1 MPDTIQSPMTV
12 LAIATIAFLAY
23 LFCTPSSTI
32 PPPSSSKVAHR
43 GESPPKSPNCNT
55 SVSLKTSFPNE
66 LAAWD
71 MGWDPTVYN
80 PWAIF
85 GLVMPHDGIIVD
97 EGYFHDCCDRTTTYY
112 MQNGGADMRTLAYA
126 RQSCLFL
133 SAFCQTRKMEIQRLK
148 SEASTVAHDESQRI
162 EELEGRLRDA
172 ELAASCAPTWF
183 LQFMEFTATKC
194 SRGASLRVGSAELH
208 EAFVDYLARH
218 HRDVAAPP
226 HKALRELMENQGYLY
241 EQLYINGANT
251 RGFKGIG
258 LSRDRT
264 EETFK

>member
-1 MPDTIQSPMTV
+1 M
-12 LAIATIAFLAY
+12 
-23 LFCTPSSTI
+23 
-32 PPPSSSKVAHR
+32 
-43 GESPPKSPNCNT
+43 
-55 SVSLKTSFPNE
+55 
-66 LAAWD
+66 
-71 MGWDPTVYN
+71 
-80 PWAIF
+80 
-85 GLVMPHDGIIVD
+85 
-97 EGYFHDCCDRTTTYY
+97 
-112 MQNGGADMRTLAYA
+112 
-126 RQSCLFL
+126 
-133 SAFCQTRKMEIQRLK
+133 
-148 SEASTVAHDESQRI
+148 AHDESQRI

-208 EAFVDYLARH
+208 EAFVEYLARH
-218 HRDVAAPP
+218 HRVAAPS

-241 EQLYINGANT
+241 EQLYINGANK